1 MDYLSVLRQRLTALL
16 DQRAAT
22 KAELDTLL
30 DAVAV
35 EQRSD
40 LTDVESAKF
49 DELRSRIADLDA
61 QRTPLEQRVAEIEAE
76 IAAAEQAAEAVKRY
90 QPTERPAYD
99 RVARVSHEP
108 STYRADNNHEVSFV
122 RDLAF
127 RSIDPTAPERLSR
140 HANEVRSLERRDGA
154 VANYAGLVVPQY
166 LTDLVAPIVRG
177 TRVIADRV
185 TGGTL
190 PASGMTV
197 NISRITT
204 GSSVALQ
211 SSENSAVSETDID
224 DTLLTVNVRT
234 LAGMQDI
241 SRQAIDRGTGIDQVI
256 VADLAAAYAQ
266 AVESHIINHGTDG
279 ILATSGINAVTYTD
293 ASPTLAE
300 LYPKLADAVQQVQT
314 NRLLGPTAIYMHPR
328 RWAWMLATL
337 DSTSR
342 PFVVPSAQGPFNGV
356 ALNEAVTVNA
366 PVGQLMGLP
375 VFTDSL
381 IPTNL
386 GAGTNE
392 DRIIVTRDP
401 DAFLWEEAGS
411 PMRMRV
417 DEPGANTLTIRYVLF
432 GYLAFTAGRYPT
444 ATSVIAGTGLAA
456 PSF

>member
-1 MDYLSVLRQRLTALL
+1 VDYLNVLRQRLVAVL
-16 DQRAAT
+16 DQRAAAKT
-22 KAELDTLL
+22 ELDALL

-40 LTDVESAKF
+40 LTDVESTRF
-49 DELRSRIADLDA
+49 DELRSRIAGLDE
-61 QRTPLEQRVAEIEAE
+61 QRKPLEQRIGEIEAE
-76 IAAAEQAAEAVKRY
+76 IAAAEQAAEALGSLRSI
-90 QPTERPAYD
+90 ERPAYD
-99 RVARVSHEP
+99 RVARVTAEP
-108 STYRADNNHEVSFV
+108 STYRSDNAHEVSFV

-127 RSIDPTAPERLSR
+127 RSIDPSAPERLAR
-140 HANEVRSLERRDGA
+140 HANESRGIERRDGA

-185 TGGTL
+185 TAGSL
-190 PASGMTV
+190 PAAGMTV

-234 LAGMQDI
+234 LAGMQDV

-256 VADLAAAYAQ
+256 VADLAAAYAA
-266 AVESHIINHGTDG
+266 AVESHIISHGTDG
-279 ILATSGINAVTYTD
+279 ILSTSGINAVTYTD

-300 LYPKLADAVQQVQT
+300 LYPKLADAIQQVQT
-314 NRLLGPTAIYMHPR
+314 NRLLGPTSIYMHPR

-342 PFVVPSAQGPFNGV
+342 PFVVPNAQGPFNAVGV
-356 ALNEAVTVNA
+356 NGDVTVNA
-366 PVGQLMGLP
+366 PVGSLMGLP

-386 GAGTNE
+386 GGSTNE
-392 DRIIVTRDP
+392 DRIIVTRDA

-444 ATSVIAGTGLAA
+444 ATSVIAGTGLAT